1 MNKLFKL
8 DPWFITGFTDAEGCF
23 LVSIIKDK
31 EYRLGWSVSP
41 RYQINLHQ
49 KDKALLEQINKF
61 FLVGSINKHG
71 SESIQFRV
79 VSVKDLAKVLD
90 HFVRSKVSFNY
101 TETRRL

>member
-1 MNKLFKL
+1 MNKLNKL

-49 KDKALLEQINKF
+49 KDKALLEQIKN
-61 FLVGSINKHG
+61 LVWSINKHG
-71 SESIQFRV
+71 SESMKFRV
-79 VSVKDLAKVLD
+79 ESVKDLAKVLD
-90 HFVRSKVSFNY
+90 HFEKYPLITQKRADY
-101 TETRRL
+101 EL